1 MTSILSRE
9 SISSASFPLQ
19 AEKTLNQSLR
29 DSLVKFN
36 NSTLSSTNK
45 TMNLLFPNSESGIFF
60 PSTSIICIS
69 ANSFG
74 ILSVTTVS
82 NGKDNINEEPPSIL
96 FSNDKVP

>member
-1 MTSILSRE
+1 
-9 SISSASFPLQ
+9 
-19 AEKTLNQSLR
+19 
-29 DSLVKFN
+29 
-36 NSTLSSTNK
+36 
-45 TMNLLFPNSESGIFF
+45 MNLLFPNSESGIFF

-96 FSNDKVP
+96 FSNDKVPWWASAKDLANAKPIPVPVDVATGSSGNW